1 MIKLQGSI
9 PREVGVAVS
18 GGVDSMAVLDFLSRK
33 HKVTAYCFDHGT
45 EHGKAAMDF
54 VAKYCLKNRIS
65 LQRGQLAN
73 ERPAGVSM
81 EEHWRNERYAWFKT
95 FEQLIVLGHHLDDC
109 VETYVFNMCN
119 GTAHHMPYRH
129 ANAIRPF
136 RLTRKQELIMWAN
149 QHSVP
154 YLNDPSNENEQFTR
168 NYVRHKV
175 VPTMLRV
182 NPGLH
187 KVVKKQLMEQLNDTQ
202 G

>member
-81 EEHWRNERYAWFKT
+81 EEHWRNERYAWFKQFDQT
-95 FEQLIVLGHHLDDC
+95 IVLGHHLDDC
-109 VETYVFNMCN
+109 VETYVFNMCH
-119 GTAHHMPYRH
+119 GTVWNMPYRH
-129 ANAIRPF
+129 ANTVRPF
-136 RLTRKQELIMWAN
+136 RLTRKEELINWAET
-149 QHSVP
+149 HRIP
-154 YLNDPSNENEQFTR
+154 WLDDPSNKKEDFMR
-168 NYVRHKV
+168 NYIR
-175 VPTMLRV
+175 LRILPDILHV

-187 KVVKKQLMEQLNDTQ
+187 KVIKKKLMEEDVL
-202 G
+202 